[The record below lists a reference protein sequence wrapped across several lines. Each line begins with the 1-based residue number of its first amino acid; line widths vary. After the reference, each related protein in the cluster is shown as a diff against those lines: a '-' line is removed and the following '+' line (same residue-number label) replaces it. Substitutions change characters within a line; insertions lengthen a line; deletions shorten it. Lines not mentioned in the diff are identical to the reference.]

1 MRQRVSFPVPQP
13 ISSSSATYFQY
24 IVDAF
29 VQTARNLVVQLSGY
43 PALDK
48 TFPFIGGGCVSEA
61 VFNGRFVEP
70 IFQHNRAEMEK
81 MGFVQ
86 LLNDRCPFPCVHLV
100 SCGKYEVSCPDYRFV
115 PTETGTRVQGYV
127 LAYGTQFVV
136 QAVHV
141 SFGESLLKIVE
152 VFATHAPVEF
162 FQARFVQM
170 FESRPEYFGG
180 DAFLD
185 VDSAFG
191 SVDGRGVSYGESF
204 IG

>member
-1 MRQRVSFPVPQP
+1 MRQRV
-13 ISSSSATYFQY
+13 SSATYFQY

-48 TFPFIGGGCVSEA
+48 AFPFIGGGCVSEA